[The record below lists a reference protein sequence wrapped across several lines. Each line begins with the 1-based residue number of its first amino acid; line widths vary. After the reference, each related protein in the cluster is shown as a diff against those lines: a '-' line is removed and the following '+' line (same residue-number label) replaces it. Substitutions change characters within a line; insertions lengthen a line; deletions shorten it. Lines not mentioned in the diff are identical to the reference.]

1 MTQSEIEH
9 FLLGLEGAEVR
20 IDEKRNLKIYE
31 INFEK
36 LINFWQKKLDKGDLG
51 DFEERTG
58 LNVLA
63 RVEQQGTEP
72 AIFAIIHNDSSP
84 LQVEMKT
91 GSHLVKLLR
100 ERNESV
106 VPSKL
111 MSEREWNMVIGFGQ
125 VQPSEVIDLLRLSYR
140 LVSER

>member
-1 MTQSEIEH
+1 M
-9 FLLGLEGAEVR
+9 
-20 IDEKRNLKIYE
+20 
-31 INFEK
+31 
-36 LINFWQKKLDKGDLG
+36 INFWQKKLDKGDLG

-91 GSHLVKLLR
+91 GSHLAKLLR